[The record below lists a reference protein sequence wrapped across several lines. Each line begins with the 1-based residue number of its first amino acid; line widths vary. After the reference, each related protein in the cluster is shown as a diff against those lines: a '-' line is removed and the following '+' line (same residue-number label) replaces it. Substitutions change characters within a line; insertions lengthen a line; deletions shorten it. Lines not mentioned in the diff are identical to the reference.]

1 MLRVGY
7 IGLGLMGAP
16 MVRNL
21 LKAGFSVV
29 IHNRSRQIVDELAK
43 LGAISAQSPD
53 EVARQVD
60 VVCTNLPDSPDVER
74 VVLGEQGIL
83 HGAHDGLIF
92 MDNSTIK
99 PETARKLAM
108 ELAGHKIAA
117 LDAPVSGG
125 QIGAENGTLVY
136 MVGGDAAAFERVTPI
151 FQATGKSWLLVGEA
165 GAGQI
170 AKACN
175 QIMVA
180 AQMVAM
186 GELMVMAQKAGVD
199 PFKVVEAIR
208 GGAAQCWT
216 LDNKPQRL
224 KVGNRAPGFKARMQL
239 KDMNIVLE
247 TGKTYQAPLPLTEIT
262 REMFRQMVEYGE
274 GELDNSA
281 VLSVLE
287 RDANV
292 KVGG

>member
-21 LKAGFSVV
+21 LKAGFPVV

-43 LGAISAQSPD
+43 LGAIPAQSPA

-74 VVLGEQGIL
+74 VVLGEHGVI
-83 HGAHDGLIF
+83 HGAHDGLVF

-99 PETARKLAM
+99 PETARKLAV
-108 ELAGHKIAA
+108 ELAGHKITA

-136 MVGGDAAAFERVTPI
+136 MVGGDPAAFERVTPI

-224 KVGNRAPGFKARMQL
+224 KVGNRTPGFKARMQL